1 MNGEALACLAERL
14 DRLERAHRRLKL
26 ASSATVLLLLS
37 AIGLGVAAPR
47 SPQPIPEASPIGS
60 VVDEVRAKRFVLVE
74 DTGKVRAVL
83 GAATRGAVSL
93 ELLDNDGKV
102 RSVLIVDSNG
112 TPRLELFGADEARRI
127 VLSVFPNRSGLGIFG
142 EAGRGGAILDVVTDG
157 TASLGL
163 TDNKER
169 SRAGLQLSSDGTT
182 LLNFNDTNDKIR
194 AALGVGADGSP
205 GFGMWNRD
213 GKRIWQAPPVER

>member
-1 MNGEALACLAERL
+1 M
-14 DRLERAHRRLKL
+14 
-26 ASSATVLLLLS
+26 
-37 AIGLGVAAPR
+37 
-47 SPQPIPEASPIGS
+47 
-60 VVDEVRAKRFVLVE
+60 
-74 DTGKVRAVL
+74 
-83 GAATRGAVSL
+83 
-93 ELLDNDGKV
+93 
-102 RSVLIVDSNG
+102 LIVDSNG

-163 TDNKER
+163 TDNQEW
-169 SRAGLQLSSDGTT
+169 SRAGLQVRSDGTT

-205 GFGMWNRD
+205 GLGMWNRD